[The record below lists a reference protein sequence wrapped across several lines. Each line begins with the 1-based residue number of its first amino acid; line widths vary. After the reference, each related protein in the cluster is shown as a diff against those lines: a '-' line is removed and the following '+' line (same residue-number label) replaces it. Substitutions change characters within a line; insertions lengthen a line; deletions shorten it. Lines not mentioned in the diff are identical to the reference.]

1 MILSGVGSFAVCARA
16 GADAY
21 AQTSRSSAMA
31 FSRARVL
38 FVGAGSARRH
48 VRGRSVFAGI
58 IFFKTR
64 ESGGNVNSRPI
75 FSRERKTKPEGRRVQ
90 RFRRSSFRVLYGFGC
105 GIVSGCLPAALLR
118 RLGRV

>member
-31 FSRARVL
+31 FSRVRVL
-38 FVGAGSARRH
+38 FVGAGSARRR

-64 ESGGNVNSRPI
+64 ESGENVNSRPI
-75 FSRERKTKPEGRRVQ
+75 FPESERQNRKDDECNAFVGRP
-90 RFRRSSFRVLYGFGC
+90 
-105 GIVSGCLPAALLR
+105 SGCLRLR
-118 RLGRV
+118 VWNCF